1 MPESVRANVSI
12 ALDDA
17 FEPFSTFSKA
27 PQILEI
33 WSRAKTGNAC
43 TARIGPSPMKPRMF
57 VWPTTTMDGVIQ
69 RPV

>member
-12 ALDDA
+12 APDDA
-17 FEPFSTFSKA
+17 FEPFSTFS
-27 PQILEI
+27 
-33 WSRAKTGNAC
+33 TGATDFGDMESSQDWKC
-43 TARIGPSPMKPRMF
+43 VHSPDWPSPMKPRMV